1 MALNAKDKGTDPSFL
16 VGIGISAGG
25 LKAVEKFFSHMP
37 SDRGLSYIVVQNLP
51 LCRKSAIGSMRKQ
64 FAKMKAVRIKDGV
77 KIRPDRIYCCP
88 PQRDV
93 AVMDGALYL
102 MGPAGINESR
112 MPINFFLRSLAESY
126 RERAVC
132 IMFSGTGPDGA
143 SGMKAVKEAGGLVI
157 VQTSKQ
163 AHFSGMLESA
173 AGTKLVDYALPV
185 DKIPG
190 VLLQYVRYV
199 HAVNEKSFVSDQG
212 EFNNYLQK
220 ILTFIPPKTGQSLS
234 EYKQQAVRRGI
245 ERRMAIQHIG
255 GIRDYFRYLQHH
267 PSEIDVLF
275 KDLTIMLTGF
285 FREPETRLIEEEL
298 KIYRIHLEQLI
309 KNRTTELTRANMR
322 LRQEIK
328 NRQQTEKELI
338 DSHKKL
344 RGLASHL
351 EFVREE
357 ERSRIALDIH
367 DELGQ
372 SLTALKMDVSWLRK
386 RLQKGQEAL
395 SKKAAAM
402 SGLIDKTVKT
412 VQRIASEL
420 RPGLLDDLGLVSAI
434 EWQTKDFQDRAG
446 IECRISADLKNFT
459 LDKDRSTTIFRVFQE
474 TLTNIA
480 RHADATRVA
489 VNLKATSDEFFLE
502 VKDDGKG
509 ITRGQINNP
518 LSFGLMGIRER
529 INFWGGRVYIRG
541 IKNRGTKV
549 TVRIPVR

>member
-1 MALNAKDKGTDPSFL
+1 MAKKVKDKGFKPSFL
-16 VGIGISAGG
+16 VGIGASAGS
-25 LKAVEKFFSHMP
+25 LKAIEKFFSHIP
-37 SDRGLSYIVVQNLP
+37 SGSGLSYVVIQNLSS
-51 LCRKSAIGSMRKQ
+51 RQKSVIGPVAKQ
-64 FAKMKAVRIKDGV
+64 YAKMKAMQIKNGM
-77 KIRPDRIYCCP
+77 KIRSDRIYFSP
-88 PQRDV
+88 PHKDV
-93 AVMDGALYL
+93 AVMDGTLYL
-102 MGPAGINESR
+102 MVPAEIKGAR

-126 RERAVC
+126 RERAIC
-132 IMFSGTGPDGA
+132 IFLSGTGPDGA
-143 SGMKAVKEAGGLVI
+143 SGMKAVKEAGGLVMA
-157 VQTSKQ
+157 QAAKQ

-173 AGTKLVDYALPV
+173 VGTKIVDYILPIYKMP
-185 DKIPG
+185 D

-199 HAVNEKSFVSDQG
+199 HAVNEKNFISDRG
-212 EFNNYLQK
+212 EFNSYLQK

-234 EYKQQAVRRGI
+234 DYKQQAVRRGI

-255 GIRDYFRYLQHH
+255 GIKDYFHYLQQH

-285 FREPETRLIEEEL
+285 FRDPEARLIEEEL
-298 KIYRIHLEQLI
+298 KIYRVHLEQLI

-328 NRQQTEKELI
+328 NRQQAEKELRE
-338 DSHKKL
+338 SQKQL
-344 RGLASHL
+344 RGLATHL

-372 SLTALKMDVSWLRK
+372 SLTALKMDLSWLRK

-395 SKKAAAM
+395 SEKAAAM
-402 SGLIDKTVKT
+402 SGLIDTTVRK
-412 VQRIASEL
+412 VQRIASDL

-446 IECRISADLKNFT
+446 IECRISADLKNIM
-459 LDKDRSTTIFRVFQE
+459 LDKDRSTAVFRVFQE

-480 RHADATRVA
+480 RHADATEVE
-489 VNLKATSDEFFLE
+489 VNLNATPDELFLE
-502 VKDDGKG
+502 VKDNGKG
-509 ITRGQINNP
+509 ITSGEINDP

-529 INFWGGRVYIRG
+529 VNFWGGRVNIRG
-541 IKNRGTKV
+541 IKNKGTKV
-549 TVRIPVR
+549 TVSIPVR